1 MELQSV
7 RLIQPFISLVKVL
20 KVIDKSTGQIL
31 HISSCVEKNIGSLGR
46 SSDNCDSFSAVHQQ
60 KGAVKILQKNIR
72 CINFLCTMRYEF

>member
-1 MELQSV
+1 M

-46 SSDNCDSFSAVHQQ
+46 SSDNCDSF
-60 KGAVKILQKNIR
+60 
-72 CINFLCTMRYEF
+72 